1 VVQDNDPLRAAESL
15 MNVQFLDNGIEPL
28 NKVQVLE
35 KALTIAEHAKVKL
48 QSQAVVEEIEHV
60 LDFD

>member
-1 VVQDNDPLRAAESL
+1 